1 MDNFVE
7 KHNMEKNYGCC
18 VTLA

>member
-7 KHNMEKNYGCC
+7 KNCNKMQ
-18 VTLA
+18 